1 MNKDEQK
8 YIELSREITRRI
20 LSKASKALLEEG
32 GGRTAMTKAVE
43 LEVEECKPII
53 REFFI
58 ANGYDLK
65 SMDKFISEAVGNGTD
80 LFPK

>member
-1 MNKDEQK
+1 
-8 YIELSREITRRI
+8 
-20 LSKASKALLEEG
+20 LEEG